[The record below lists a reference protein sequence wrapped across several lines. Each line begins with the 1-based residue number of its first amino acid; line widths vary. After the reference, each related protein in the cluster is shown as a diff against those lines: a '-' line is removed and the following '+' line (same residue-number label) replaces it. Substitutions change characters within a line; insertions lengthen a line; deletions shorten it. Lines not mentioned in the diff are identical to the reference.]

1 MLTVVD
7 TVLNKLYIVIVLV
20 GLSITEGQAKSILGS
35 MRQEVMRAD
44 RSYPTWGGAYMEVFM
59 EEVTSKLRS

>member
-7 TVLNKLYIVIVLV
+7 TVLNELYMVPVLV
-20 GLSITEGQAKSILGS
+20 GLRITEGQTKSILGA

-44 RSYPTWGGAYMEVFM
+44 RSYPTWGRAKMEVFM

>member
-20 GLSITEGQAKSILGS
+20 GLRITEGQEAKSILGA

-59 EEVTSKLRS
+59 EEVTSS